1 MDAATKALNWGKVTA
16 TEAYIMATMYGP
28 DDNATKAATIQ
39 AQYAVWPEEGVP
51 THLIHKSIWNYITE
65 FTAKYAPDAKDA
77 GPPSKKVKRR
87 NRRPFRVAECS
98 CLLWVAT
105 QCRLF

>member
-16 TEAYIMATMYGP
+16 TEAYIMATMYGA
-28 DDNATKAATIQ
+28 DDNTTKAATIQ

-77 GPPSKKVKRR
+77 GPPSKKSKK
-87 NRRPFRVAECS
+87 AK
-98 CLLWVAT
+98 
-105 QCRLF
+105 